1 MNKKDGKNLIYLA
14 SPYTHASKMVMY
26 ERFEKVLRLTAHL
39 IRKGHFVFSPIAY
52 GHVMA
57 GRYKMPTDWEYWL
70 AFDEKMISKCDK
82 LLVFKLKGW
91 NKSKGVQAE
100 TKIARKF
107 GVPVEYIEDKI
118 KKRIGRKKCAC
129 LFEEMTDEKV

>member
-1 MNKKDGKNLIYLA
+1 MIKKNDKELIYLA
-14 SPYTHASKMVMY
+14 SPYTHASKKVMY
-26 ERFEKVLRLTAHL
+26 ERFEKVLRLTAYL
-39 IRKGHFVFSPIAY
+39 IRKGYVVFSPIAY

-70 AFDEKMISKCDK
+70 AFDEKLISKCNR

-100 TKIARKF
+100 IKIAKKYKI
-107 GVPVEYIEDKI
+107 PVEYVFDKI
-118 KKRIGRKKCAC
+118 KKGIRTVECAC
-129 LFEEMTDEKV
+129 LFNGEHNEKV